1 MNIYTNI
8 IIIDDDPISNHVCNL
23 YIKILKP
30 DMKILSF
37 TNPLEALNC
46 FYNFLNKKTTL
57 LFLDI
62 NMPQINGWQMLDKF
76 PRTHIKMDIIILS
89 SSISKTDQDKVQEY
103 PEVIDFIIKPITK
116 EKLQK
121 YLY

>member
-1 MNIYTNI
+1 
-8 IIIDDDPISNHVCNL
+8 
-23 YIKILKP
+23 
-30 DMKILSF
+30 
-37 TNPLEALNC
+37 
-46 FYNFLNKKTTL
+46 
-57 LFLDI
+57 
-62 NMPQINGWQMLDKF
+62 MLDKF

-121 YLY
+121 YLD